1 MFIKNYIDYLES
13 INEGLIKTN
22 DGEKSLK
29 YTIDTLKK
37 LKFDVDG
44 DIKDNLISIKFNN
57 FRFIDKSKLDDL
69 FDMLS
74 SLMVNKFGWFPSSM
88 SLDLS
93 NGLNRLKRYDES
105 EIKIKSST
113 ISTLTIEYDSKFDEV
128 IEYFGDLY
136 HLSIQEYEDKILKSG
151 LFPKSKSKLSSHI
164 DRVYLCKNIQDCKNL
179 IPQMKLHYSEE
190 RDINHFELG
199 NKKWNKN
206 TKWIIFKINNTSLKL
221 FNDPRYEDGY
231 YTMDNIK
238 PSDISVIEKE

>member
-1 MFIKNYIDYLES
+1 MFIKNYIDYLQS

-57 FRFIDKSKLDDL
+57 FRFINKSKLDDL

-93 NGLNRLKRYDES
+93 NGLNQL
-105 EIKIKSST
+105 
-113 ISTLTIEYDSKFDEV
+113 
-128 IEYFGDLY
+128 
-136 HLSIQEYEDKILKSG
+136 
-151 LFPKSKSKLSSHI
+151 
-164 DRVYLCKNIQDCKNL
+164 
-179 IPQMKLHYSEE
+179 
-190 RDINHFELG
+190 
-199 NKKWNKN
+199 
-206 TKWIIFKINNTSLKL
+206 
-221 FNDPRYEDGY
+221 
-231 YTMDNIK
+231 
-238 PSDISVIEKE
+238 